1 MTKVTLKKVNPPK
14 KDNEAKIYQLTDE
27 TMKFRKEKV
36 LAAMEKS
43 EIDTLVI
50 YCDLEHG
57 GNFSYLTG
65 FVTRFEESLLV
76 LHQTGEA
83 FLVLGNEN
91 TKMVDYSRIEAELIH
106 TPLFSLPDQPM
117 DNEKP
122 LTEVLTNAKI
132 SKGKK
137 VGLVGWKMFTSEEDN
152 YQIQD
157 LPAFIVSS
165 IVELV
170 GEDAVSNR
178 TDLFIHSDYGVRS
191 LNTANEVAYYE
202 FGSSL
207 ASDCVMNAIDE
218 VEVGKTEMEI
228 GNHLVKYGQ
237 PNNVIPIAATG
248 ERFENAYIYPTD
260 KQVKLG
266 DKMSITTG
274 FKGGLASRS
283 GYAVA
288 TTDDLPEGQKDYIE
302 KVAAPYYD
310 AVVAW
315 LENIKIGMQG
325 KELYSVIGKVLP
337 KSEYKWH
344 LNPGHLTADE
354 EWMSSPMKKDSE
366 ITLKSGMLLQID
378 IIPSVAGYAGASCES
393 GIALADEPLRDQL
406 AKEYPNVWSRI
417 ISRQEYIRNELGIE
431 LPDEVLPLSSG
442 VGYYTPFFLE
452 KNLALV
458 KG

>member
-1 MTKVTLKKVNPPK
+1 
-14 KDNEAKIYQLTDE
+14 
-27 TMKFRKEKV
+27 MKFRKEKV

-302 KVAAPYYD
+302 KLQLHTTTP
-310 AVVAW
+310 W
-315 LENIKIGMQG
+315 SHGWKIS
-325 KELYSVIGKVLP
+325 K
-337 KSEYKWH
+337 
-344 LNPGHLTADE
+344 
-354 EWMSSPMKKDSE
+354 
-366 ITLKSGMLLQID
+366 
-378 IIPSVAGYAGASCES
+378 
-393 GIALADEPLRDQL
+393 
-406 AKEYPNVWSRI
+406 
-417 ISRQEYIRNELGIE
+417 
-431 LPDEVLPLSSG
+431 
-442 VGYYTPFFLE
+442 
-452 KNLALV
+452 
-458 KG
+458 

>member
-393 GIALADEPLRDQL
+393 GIALADESLRDQL
-406 AKEYPNVWSRI
+406 AKE
-417 ISRQEYIRNELGIE
+417 
-431 LPDEVLPLSSG
+431 
-442 VGYYTPFFLE
+442 
-452 KNLALV
+452 
-458 KG
+458 

>member
-1 MTKVTLKKVNPPK
+1 
-14 KDNEAKIYQLTDE
+14 
-27 TMKFRKEKV
+27 MKFRKEKV

-170 GEDAVSNR
+170 GKMP
-178 TDLFIHSDYGVRS
+178 
-191 LNTANEVAYYE
+191 
-202 FGSSL
+202 L
-207 ASDCVMNAIDE
+207 AIAPTCSFTVI
-218 VEVGKTEMEI
+218 TE
-228 GNHLVKYGQ
+228 
-237 PNNVIPIAATG
+237 
-248 ERFENAYIYPTD
+248 
-260 KQVKLG
+260 
-266 DKMSITTG
+266 
-274 FKGGLASRS
+274 
-283 GYAVA
+283 YA
-288 TTDDLPEGQKDYIE
+288 
-302 KVAAPYYD
+302 
-310 AVVAW
+310 
-315 LENIKIGMQG
+315 
-325 KELYSVIGKVLP
+325 
-337 KSEYKWH
+337 H
-344 LNPGHLTADE
+344 
-354 EWMSSPMKKDSE
+354 
-366 ITLKSGMLLQID
+366 
-378 IIPSVAGYAGASCES
+378 
-393 GIALADEPLRDQL
+393 
-406 AKEYPNVWSRI
+406 
-417 ISRQEYIRNELGIE
+417 
-431 LPDEVLPLSSG
+431 
-442 VGYYTPFFLE
+442 
-452 KNLALV
+452 
-458 KG
+458 